1 MSDIIVKHTRI
12 EITDYDL
19 NDASSLEK
27 EFMIWN
33 DHTHSYDIEGMLYDP
48 ANRILILPRGYDI
61 DRLER
66 IFKTRAI
73 LDSTCDPYDNVS
85 ETRLAFIPRDD
96 IQVQAIQF
104 MVGDGKYSQNK
115 HKSQIFLNL
124 LTGKGK
130 TYCTVYSSA
139 FLRLRTIVIASNT
152 DWLKQWKSFILE
164 YTDTKPTEIFMIAGT
179 AAIRR
184 IDKYG
189 VDDIKYIL
197 VTHATLRTYASN
209 HGWESIT
216 ELFKRLRVGFKVY
229 DEAHLDFS
237 NICSIDFHTDTFK
250 TVYITATDKRSDR
263 NQNTIYQKYFMKV
276 PLINLFNQETDPHT
290 KYIALKYDSNP
301 TEKELARVMSNPTYG
316 FDRNNYTNYVV
327 NKPNYYR
334 VLLSLLKIA
343 LKIDGKALFYI
354 GTNEAIRKTYEWIER
369 HIPSIINDV
378 GIYTSIIPEQEKG
391 EMLSKKIIFS
401 TTRSAGAAS
410 DIKGLRM
417 TVVLAEPF
425 KSEVTARQT
434 IGRTRDGNTYYFE
447 CVDIGFSSTM
457 KYYKVKKPIFS
468 TYAISCTE
476 IILTEED
483 LNMRTLDF
491 FNNFQ
496 FIPPEDM
503 LVCPIQMIEP
513 TDPI

>member
-1 MSDIIVKHTRI
+1 MSNIIVKHTRI

-19 NDASSLEK
+19 NDVRSLEK

-33 DHTHSYDIEGMLYDP
+33 DRTYSYDVEGMMYDP
-48 ANRILILPRGYDI
+48 VNRVLTLPRGYDI
-61 DRLER
+61 NRLEH
-66 IFKTRAI
+66 IFQTKAI
-73 LDSTCDPYDNVS
+73 VDSNCDPYDNVS
-85 ETRLAFIPRDD
+85 ETKLAFVPRDD
-96 IQVQAIQF
+96 TQVQAIQF
-104 MVGDGKYSQNK
+104 LVGEGKYSQNR

-130 TYCTVYSSA
+130 TYCTIYASA
-139 FLRLRTIVIASNT
+139 FFRIRTIVIASNT
-152 DWLKQWKSFILE
+152 EWLKQWKNFILE
-164 YTDTKPTEIFMIAGT
+164 YTDTKATEIFTIAGT

-189 VDDIKYIL
+189 IDNIKYIL
-197 VTHATLRTYASN
+197 VTHSTIRTYASN
-209 HGWESIT
+209 HGWEAVT
-216 ELFKRLRVGFKVY
+216 DLFKRLRIGFKVY

-237 NICSIDFHTDTFK
+237 NICNIDFHTNTFK
-250 TVYITATDKRSDR
+250 TVYITATDKRSDK
-263 NQNTIYQKYFMKV
+263 NQNSIYQKYFMKV

-290 KYIALKYDSNP
+290 KYIAIKYDSDP
-301 TEKELARVMSNPTYG
+301 TETELRRVMSNPTYG

-327 NKPNYYR
+327 NKPNYYK

-343 LKIDGKALFYI
+343 LKVDGKALFYI
-354 GTNEAIRKTYEWIER
+354 GTNEAIRKTYEWIEN

-391 EMLSKKIIFS
+391 EMLNKKIIFS
-401 TTRSAGAAS
+401 TTKSAGAAS

-425 KSEVTARQT
+425 KSEVIARQT
-434 IGRTRDGNTYYFE
+434 IGRTRDSNTYYFE

-457 KYYKVKKPIFS
+457 KYYKAKKQIFL
-468 TYAISCTE
+468 TYATSCSE

-483 LNMRTLDF
+483 LSMRTLDF
-491 FNNFQ
+491 FNNFP
-496 FIPPEDM
+496 FNPPEDL
-503 LVCPIQMIEP
+503 LVHPIQIVEP